1 MGAFDDEIGNRV
13 NDDNEQLSTWLRNR
27 LHPAETALAVCRAGE
42 VASVNYRTFILGLT
56 SVRLI
61 CQPTDR
67 RGRMLGRAR
76 TVYAHDIADA
86 VVWRSGRTRRALLT
100 GTENQVRVT
109 LRSGQP
115 FRFIPLNGVSFQ
127 DNLAADP
134 QLAVVWSFV
143 DWLMSAEGAAARLTM
158 ASGE

>member
-1 MGAFDDEIGNRV
+1 VGAFDDQIGNRV
-13 NDDNEQLSTWLRNR
+13 NDDNEQLTAWLRSR

-42 VASVNYRTFILGLT
+42 VASINYRTFILGLT
-56 SVRLI
+56 STRLV

-76 TVYAHDIADA
+76 SVFAHDIADA
-86 VVWRSGRTRRALLT
+86 AIWRSGSTRRALLT

-109 LRSGQP
+109 LTSGQP
-115 FRFIPLNGVSFQ
+115 FRFVPLNGVSFQ
-127 DNLAADP
+127 ENLAADP

-143 DWLMSAEGAAARLTM
+143 DWLMSAEGVAARVRQN
-158 ASGE
+158 AS